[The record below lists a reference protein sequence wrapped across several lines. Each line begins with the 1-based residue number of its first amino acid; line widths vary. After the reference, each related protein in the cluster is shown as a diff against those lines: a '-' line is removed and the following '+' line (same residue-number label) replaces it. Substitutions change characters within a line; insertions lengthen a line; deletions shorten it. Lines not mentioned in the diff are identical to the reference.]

1 MNKINKFLCGGMAA
15 LTFLSVGV
23 GCVGGNGSSA
33 GNSGG
38 QGVISYVPVD
48 YTYEK
53 QSDHLVHFSS
63 SDPSLDFFLN
73 DYFKRHA
80 GSIYE
85 DGKDQKVSSVSAGVT
100 AQQFFWQEWMSL
112 AYYPITSTQDDS
124 IDRIAG
130 LRKLLS
136 GVPVDRYGYVWQES
150 DFVRS
155 ALSDLGSGEHRMGW
169 PFPTSAHSGGMSRS
183 WDFNGKDATNWS
195 SNIGATLA
203 NGLFSASV
211 EAAVDKVEFTSPV
224 PANDTEEI
232 CAYYS
237 PLLEIDVRM
246 YTANADD
253 IEDIYVWYTTAEE
266 PNWSEDKKVS
276 VNEKA
281 FIAYDYTPIYEHMI
295 FLPMYAEEKWNS
307 DKDLT
312 SYIRQIKVEIVPK
325 AGRTLTGKFG
335 LSYVRST
342 FDTRHVNN
350 NSLLISSLRQDYD
363 YTGDMDYLKANITRA
378 RKAMN
383 FYMQMYDADRHLNNQ
398 SYLVGHDS
406 DKTSSYDSDRDAMS
420 LGNGYWD
427 ISFMPR
433 YDFQSNMYF
442 HQALVDLAYLEN
454 VLEANGES
462 VDKSLATVMTA
473 DRQFNRGTSPY
484 NYDAESLS
492 SIANDVL
499 TELRKP
505 INETDK
511 TGFWNEETGRF
522 VAGYAHAEDRWYDYG
537 YTMWNMEAIYYGIAS
552 DEQATSIMDWISGK
566 RIVEKDKYGSQGED
580 IYYFEFA
587 PRVNTYTVEDQDDL
601 SMFTGFWA
609 DKKNVTYGEVQVQNG
624 GAIMYTTFYDLM
636 SRIQTYGADDAY
648 NRLMAIKNWYKDVYD
663 WYVESDNYNTH
674 PDRFYWDYYCKGAWE
689 NPENKTYI
697 PQNGIKGTQERNDG
711 GGIVGIDGEFL
722 ESILPVAAVTYG
734 FFGVESLDG
743 KTIRVQPNLPQQLQ
757 YWCVE
762 NFAFNNVKYDLTI
775 FDSAV
780 IINSVRGDCAGLN
793 VQVVLDAPKSGQKV
807 YVNGKETSRYTLKDG
822 KVYVTLPLEAVIVQ
836 VQ

>member
-1 MNKINKFLCGGMAA
+1 MKKISKLLSGSMAA
-15 LTFLSVGV
+15 LIFLSVGA
-23 GCVGGNGSSA
+23 GCNDKGDGGNES
-33 GNSGG
+33 
-38 QGVISYVPVD
+38 VTYTPVN
-48 YTYEK
+48 YTYQK

-63 SDPSLDFFLN
+63 SDESLDFFLN

-85 DGKDQKVSSVSAGVT
+85 EGLDQKVSSVSAGVN

-130 LRKLLS
+130 LRRLLS

-150 DFVRS
+150 DTVRD
-155 ALSDLGSGEHRMGW
+155 ALSTLTSGEHRMGW
-169 PFPTSAHSGGMSRS
+169 PFPTSANSDGMSRS
-183 WDFNGKDATNWS
+183 WDFNGKDASEWT
-195 SNIGATLA
+195 SNIDAKIV
-203 NGLFSASV
+203 NGLFSATV
-211 EAAVDKVEFTSPV
+211 EEAVDHVEFTSPV
-224 PANDTEEI
+224 PANDMEEI
-232 CAYYS
+232 CAYYT
-237 PLLEIDVRM
+237 PLLEIDLRM
-246 YTANADD
+246 YTSDSDN
-253 IEDIYVWYTTAEE
+253 IEDVYVWYTTADE
-266 PNWSEDKKVS
+266 PDWSEDKRVS

-312 SYIRQIKVEIVPK
+312 SYIRQIKVEVVPK
-325 AGRTLTGKFG
+325 DGKKIAGKFG

-342 FDTRHVNN
+342 YDTRHSNN

-363 YTGDMDYLKANITRA
+363 YTGDIEYLKENITRA

-383 FYMQMYDADRHLNNQ
+383 FYMQMYDEERHLNDQ

-406 DKTSSYDSDRDAMS
+406 DKSSPYQSDKMAMS

-427 ISFMPR
+427 ISFMPK

-442 HQALVDLAYLEN
+442 HQALVDMAYLEQIL
-454 VLEANGES
+454 VDNGVS
-462 VDKSLATVMTA
+462 VDKSLATVLTA
-473 DRQFNRGTSPY
+473 DRQFTNDISVY
-484 NYDAESLS
+484 NYDTESLTK
-492 SIANDVL
+492 IANDVL

-505 INETDK
+505 ISETDK

-522 VAGYAHAEDRWYDYG
+522 TAGYSHVEDKWYDYG
-537 YTMWNMEAIYYGIAS
+537 YTMWNTEAIYYGIAT
-552 DEQATSIMDWISGK
+552 DEQAKTIMDWISGK
-566 RIVEKDKYGSQGED
+566 RIVEQDQYGSQGED

-601 SMFTGFWA
+601 SMFTGFWSGN
-609 DKKNVTYGEVQVQNG
+609 KGVTYGEVQVQNG

-648 NRLMAIKNWYKDVYD
+648 NRLTAIKDWYKDIYD
-663 WYVESDNYNTH
+663 WYVESDNYNEH

-689 NPENKTYI
+689 NPEGKTYI
-697 PQNGIKGTQERNDG
+697 PQNGIKGTTERNDG
-711 GGIVGIDGEFL
+711 GGILGLDGEFL
-722 ESILPVAAVTYG
+722 ESILPIAAIPYG
-734 FFGVESLDG
+734 FFGVNSLDS
-743 KTIRVQPNLPQQLQ
+743 KTIQLQPRLPEQLQ
-757 YWCVE
+757 YWCME
-762 NFAFNNVKYDLTI
+762 NLAFNGVKYDVTI
-775 FDSAV
+775 FDNAV
-780 IINSVRGDCAGLN
+780 MINSVRGDCTDLN
-793 VQVVLDAPKSGQKV
+793 IQVVLDAPQSGQKV
-807 YVNGKETSRYTLKDG
+807 YVNGKAIDRYTVKEG
-822 KVYVTLPLEAVIVQ
+822 KVYVTLPMEAATVQ